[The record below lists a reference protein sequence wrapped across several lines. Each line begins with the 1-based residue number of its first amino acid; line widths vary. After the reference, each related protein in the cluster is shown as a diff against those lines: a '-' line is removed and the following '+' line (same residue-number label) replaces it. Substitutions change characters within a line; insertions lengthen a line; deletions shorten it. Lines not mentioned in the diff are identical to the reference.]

1 MNSPLQTLQY
11 HPTIEVRMLMQNGEP
26 WWVLLDVCR
35 VLGLDTSK
43 LKQTA
48 DRLDEDEKGRCFIPT
63 PGGPQESWCI
73 NESGLYMVILRSNKP
88 EAKAFKRWITHEVLP
103 SIRRTGTYSVRGIS
117 PYTTVALPSVAKLA
131 HGATA
136 QHLWLVLL
144 ELDRAQGGTGIVQVS
159 NSELTRLLGVKSRH
173 TVMNARQELIVEG
186 LVEFTQ
192 GTKGSPSAYHL
203 HPT

>member
-1 MNSPLQTLQY
+1 MNNQLQTLQY
-11 HPTIEVRMLMQNGEP
+11 YQSMDVRMVMQDGET
-26 WWVLLDVCR
+26 WWVLADVCK
-35 VLGLDTSK
+35 VLGLTNSRMTT
-43 LKQTA
+43 KQ
-48 DRLDEDEKGRCFIPT
+48 LDDDEKGVSQIYT
-63 PGGPQESWCI
+63 PGGPQEMTII
-73 NESGLYMVILRSNKP
+73 NESGLYSVILRSDKP

-117 PYTTVALPSVAKLA
+117 PYTTVALPSMAKLA

-173 TVMNARQELIVEG
+173 TVMNARRELIVEG

-192 GTKGSPSAYHL
+192 GTKGSPSTYHL
-203 HPT
+203 HPTR

>member
-1 MNSPLQTLQY
+1 MNNQLQTLQY
-11 HPTIEVRMLMQNGEP
+11 YQVKDVRMVMQDGET
-26 WWVLLDVCR
+26 WWVLADVCK
-35 VLGLDTSK
+35 VLGIQNSRDVVK
-43 LKQTA
+43 
-48 DRLDEDEKGRCFIPT
+48 RLDDDEKGVDLIDT
-63 PGGPQESWCI
+63 PGGPQEMTVI
-73 NESGLYMVILRSNKP
+73 NESGLYSVILRSDKP

-117 PYTTVALPSVAKLA
+117 PVALPSVAKLA

-173 TVMNARQELIVEG
+173 TVMNARRELIVEG
-186 LVEFTQ
+186 LVEFAQ
-192 GTKGSPSAYHL
+192 GTKGSPSTYRL
-203 HPT
+203 HPTR